1 MTQVEV
7 RKLFI
12 QAYPG
17 VRLPMRKGFWY
28 RCAHCGV
35 WCGRPGG
42 EKANIPDHLKMEVD
56 HIVPFARGGS
66 VGSLHNLQPLCKP
79 CNRAKSSNMTFKD
92 NVRATKN
99 AIFHPLD
106 AAVTPV
112 RRAARQN
119 KVLKGLG
126 ITKRR

>member
-1 MTQVEV
+1 MTQAEV

-42 EKANIPDHLKMEVD
+42 EKANIPDHLK
-56 HIVPFARGGS
+56 
-66 VGSLHNLQPLCKP
+66 
-79 CNRAKSSNMTFKD
+79 NRILNTWKT
-92 NVRATKN
+92 
-99 AIFHPLD
+99 FHPNSPQIID
-106 AAVTPV
+106 A
-112 RRAARQN
+112 
-119 KVLKGLG
+119 L
-126 ITKRR
+126 